1 MATYGTHLR
10 VHVLPKLGR
19 RKIGSVTEDDIV
31 ALINELSGKGL
42 SAWSVHGVLSP
53 LSALFQFAIRR
64 GWAHQGNPVR
74 RLDRGERPKVD
85 RKSRRILSGDE
96 IGRLLAAT
104 PERYRLAVAT
114 AAYTGVRLGELL
126 GLTWADVEFD
136 AGLVHVRKQLGRDG
150 VRVMPKTPGA
160 VRAIVLMPQLE
171 PLLKAHRE
179 RAFARG
185 LDATERSGLRI
196 GGWDA
201 AVGTEPHR
209 ARLGDSGCR
218 GGADTF
224 EDGPEKGKGRGH
236 GAGSPAEDAHAAPH
250 VRVAPDPRPEA
261 GRGAGVE
268 ADGARETVDHP
279 GRLRRPVRP
288 GPRHHDEIREAM
300 EASAFGAVLG
310 RPSS

>member
-126 GLTWADVEFD
+126 GLTWADLEFD

-185 LDATERSGLRI
+185 LARPSDPVFASEAGTPLSARNLTGRGLET
-196 GGWDA
+196 A
-201 AVGTEPHR
+201 AVGAGLTPSKTDRKKARDEGTE
-209 ARLGDSGCR
+209 LGPPLR
-218 GGADTF
+218 MHT
-224 EDGPEKGKGRGH
+224 
-236 GAGSPAEDAHAAPH
+236 
-250 VRVAPDPRPEA
+250 
-261 GRGAGVE
+261 
-268 ADGARETVDHP
+268 
-279 GRLRRPVRP
+279 LRRTFASHLILDLKLDAVQVSKQMGHAKPSITQDAYADLFDQA
-288 GPRHHDEIREAM
+288 RHHDEIREAM